1 MEVKFRIK
9 ILYNK
14 WIKLMLLVHTIY
26 YQHKIA
32 DNFNKIKINKI
43 IKKTCLI
50 VKILIDN
57 FNIIITKRI

>member
-1 MEVKFRIK
+1 
-9 ILYNK
+9 
-14 WIKLMLLVHTIY
+14 MLLVHTIY